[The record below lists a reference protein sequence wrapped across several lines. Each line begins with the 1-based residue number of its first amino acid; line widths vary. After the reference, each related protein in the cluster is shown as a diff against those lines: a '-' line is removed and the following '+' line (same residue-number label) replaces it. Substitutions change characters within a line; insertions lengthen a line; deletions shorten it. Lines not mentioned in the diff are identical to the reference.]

1 MKASSVAFSQRA
13 RRSRAFMLGMLL
25 LAILI
30 LMAISAHVFYPTDP
44 LDIVGP
50 PSLWPGAN
58 ARFPLGTDML
68 GRDMAAIIFHGSRIS
83 LTIGFFAAAIAILV
97 GVLFGSV
104 AGYCGGVVDDVLMR
118 ITEFFQTIPGFLFAI
133 VLVIIMRPS
142 VQSTILAIGFTAW
155 PQIARLM
162 RAEVMRVRGSDYVL
176 AAITMG
182 RGHLATI
189 LDHILPNSA
198 APVIVATS
206 VLVANS
212 ILMEASLSFL
222 GLGDPNVASWGAMIG
237 AGREVLRTAWYM
249 SAVPG
254 LAVFLT
260 VMGFGLIGNGLNDIL
275 NPREVVR

>member
-1 MKASSVAFSQRA
+1 MASSVAFLQRA
-13 RRSRAFMLGMLL
+13 RRSRAFMLGMFL
-25 LAILI
+25 LAVLI
-30 LMAISAHVFYPTDP
+30 LMAISADVFYPTDP

-58 ARFPLGTDML
+58 ASFPLGTDML
-68 GRDMAAIIFHGSRIS
+68 GRDMAAIVFHGSRVS
-83 LTIGFFAAAIAILV
+83 LTIGVFAAGIAILV
-97 GVLFGSV
+97 GVLFGSL
-104 AGYCGGVVDDVLMR
+104 AGYCGGVVDDILMR

-260 VMGFGLIGNGLNDIL
+260 VMGFALIGNGLNDVL

>member
-1 MKASSVAFSQRA
+1 MAMDLGKRIAPPRFIAFAAIFAVGLVVAIPALGWA
-13 RRSRAFMLGMLL
+13 RGAMIAF
-25 LAILI
+25 
-30 LMAISAHVFYPTDP
+30 
-44 LDIVGP
+44 DI
-50 PSLWPGAN
+50 
-58 ARFPLGTDML
+58 
-68 GRDMAAIIFHGSRIS
+68 AAIIFHGSRVS
-83 LTIGFFAAAIAILV
+83 LTIGFFAATIAILV
-97 GVLFGSV
+97 GVFIGAV
-104 AGYCGGVVDDVLMR
+104 AGYCGGMIDDAMMR
-118 ITEFFQTIPGFLFAI
+118 VTEFFQTIPSFLFAI

-142 VQSTILAIGFTAW
+142 VQSMIVAIGLTAW

-162 RAEVMRVRGSDYVL
+162 RAEVMRVRGADYVL

-189 LDHILPNSA
+189 VDHILPNSI
-198 APVIVATS
+198 APVVVATS
-206 VLVANS
+206 VLVANA

-254 LAVFLT
+254 VAVFLT
-260 VMGFGLIGNGLNDIL
+260 VMGFALIGNGLNDVL

>member
-1 MKASSVAFSQRA
+1 MASSVAFSQRA
-13 RRSRAFMLGMLL
+13 RRSRAFVMGMFVLAVL
-25 LAILI
+25 LA
-30 LMAISAHVFYPTDP
+30 MAISAGIIYPNDP

-50 PSLWPGAN
+50 ASVWPGTDTH
-58 ARFPLGTDML
+58 FPLGTDML
-68 GRDMAAIIFHGSRIS
+68 GRDMAAIIFHGSRVS
-83 LTIGFFAAAIAILV
+83 LMIGFFAATIAILV
-97 GVLFGSV
+97 GVFVGAV

-118 ITEFFQTIPGFLFAI
+118 ITEFFQTIPSFLFAI

-142 VQSTILAIGFTAW
+142 VQSMIVAIGLTAW

-162 RAEVMRVRGSDYVL
+162 RAEVMRVRGADYVL

-189 LDHILPNSA
+189 VDHILPNSI
-198 APVIVATS
+198 APVVVATS

-254 LAVFLT
+254 VAVFAT
-260 VMGFGLIGNGLNDIL
+260 VMGFALIGNGLNDVL